1 MLSFLYFARSKANFI
16 MENNK
21 VDQQSLE
28 EGSKTKVAFG
38 VIILVIGFLSPLL
51 IPFVTQSSLSTAWK
65 TTISGLLALGVPEL
79 FMIVAIAVMGK
90 SGYNKIKSSVLQFF
104 KRNGPPM
111 TVSKTRYTFGLV
123 MFSIVI
129 LFGVVLP
136 YILNHLVYLQE
147 HLIKVTLISDFIL
160 ISSLWILGGDF
171 WDKLRSI
178 YVYNSRAV
186 LIEKNENDEKGN

>member
-1 MLSFLYFARSKANFI
+1 
-16 MENNK
+16 
-21 VDQQSLE
+21 
-28 EGSKTKVAFG
+28 
-38 VIILVIGFLSPLL
+38 
-51 IPFVTQSSLSTAWK
+51 
-65 TTISGLLALGVPEL
+65 
-79 FMIVAIAVMGK
+79 
-90 SGYNKIKSSVLQFF
+90 
-104 KRNGPPM
+104 
-111 TVSKTRYTFGLV
+111 

-129 LFGVVLP
+129 LFGVALP

-147 HLIKVTLISDFIL
+147 HLIKVTLISDLIL